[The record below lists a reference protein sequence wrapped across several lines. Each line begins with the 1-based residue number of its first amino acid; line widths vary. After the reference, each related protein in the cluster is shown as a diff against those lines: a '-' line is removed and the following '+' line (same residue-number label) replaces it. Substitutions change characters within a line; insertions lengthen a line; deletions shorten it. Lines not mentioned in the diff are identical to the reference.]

1 MCHQWHGPRYAYHH
15 EQHSD
20 HAVQGGGGEGLR
32 GMNRPWSGLTIIAFL
47 LAVVTLT
54 LSPSATAAPVDVV
67 RPGDIVVGAAGEH
80 EGEAMCTLGFV
91 GKLAPMEG
99 ADNPEPERIG
109 VAAGH
114 CFKRGA
120 VIYLSR
126 GDQRIPIGT
135 VIARQREPWVD
146 NPSDTVKT
154 RDMSGFTLIALTS
167 SIGAS
172 ATTSYGPLV
181 GTDSTVHQGEEL
193 CHIGAVSGFRCGPVV
208 NVTTERVDV
217 EAAVE
222 KGDSGGPVVRV
233 ARDQDGRSRLTLV
246 GIQVAAFEDR
256 GVLSFNPWSNLAH
269 NLDATIGPGWKY
281 FYSSTA

>member
-1 MCHQWHGPRYAYHH
+1 
-15 EQHSD
+15 
-20 HAVQGGGGEGLR
+20 
-32 GMNRPWSGLTIIAFL
+32 MNRRRGGVTIIIVFL
-47 LAVVTLT
+47 LAAMSLAFA
-54 LSPSATAAPVDVV
+54 PSSGAAPLVVV

-91 GKLAPMEG
+91 GKLAPMDEAG
-99 ADNPEPERIG
+99 SPEPERIG

-114 CFKRGA
+114 CFQRGA

-146 NPSDTVKT
+146 NPSDTVTT

-167 SIGAS
+167 SIEAS
-172 ATTSYGPLV
+172 AMTTYGPLV
-181 GTDSTVHQGEEL
+181 GTDSTLRQGEEI

-208 NVTTERVDV
+208 DVAAERVDV
-217 EAAVE
+217 KAAVE

-233 ARDQDGRSRLTLV
+233 ARDQNGRSQLTLV

-256 GVLSFNPWSNLAH
+256 GILSFNPWSNLAH
-269 NLDATIGPGWKY
+269 NLDATIGSGWKY
-281 FYSSTA
+281 FYSSAA